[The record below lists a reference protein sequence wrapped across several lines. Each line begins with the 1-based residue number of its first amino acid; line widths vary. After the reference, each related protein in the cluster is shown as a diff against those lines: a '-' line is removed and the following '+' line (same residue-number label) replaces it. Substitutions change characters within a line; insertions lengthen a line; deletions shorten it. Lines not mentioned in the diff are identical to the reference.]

1 MACPGESAVTTNSPT
16 ALDCYVSFPN
26 ILGTSSLFGKI
37 DDQFELIKVT
47 AVWLLASF
55 QLIIL
60 WMLTQRRRKNKNK
73 K

>member
-60 WMLTQRRRKNKNK
+60 RISLDVNTK
-73 K
+73 KKKK